1 MCGDLWFKHL
11 FTCIITGPSGSMN
24 SSFCI
29 KLLRNLK
36 SLSTETKFVGGIV
49 WCYGESNALPSVDVE
64 GDYSFTKVCQTISRT
79 VEINRV

>member
-36 SLSTETKFVGGIV
+36 SLSTATKFVGGIV
-49 WCYGESNALPSVDVE
+49 WCY
-64 GDYSFTKVCQTISRT
+64 
-79 VEINRV
+79 